1 MATFGIYTQ
10 YIFLNRLYPTIQH
23 PEFRLYPT
31 ILRKIYENPFSYHT
45 QKKFSKFFSNP
56 LGANLDRIFVMH
68 PLGKKKD
75 RLSLTTLRKKYKN
88 LGKVNIFS
96 KLSQLSLGFIRASPS
111 SAKLKPSFPWFY
123 TGEPVICPTKAI
135 LPLVLCGRVRHFL
148 YIEIF
153 ILRKIFQVFLPS
165 FTCISASE
173 SDKSAVYAQIPV

>member
-1 MATFGIYTQ
+1 MSDAGGTPNMATFGIYTQ
-10 YIFLNRLYPTIQH
+10 YIFLNRLYPTILRQIL
-23 PEFRLYPT
+23 RLYPT
-31 ILRKIYENPFSYHT
+31 ILRK
-45 QKKFSKFFSNP
+45 K
-56 LGANLDRIFVMH
+56 L
-68 PLGKKKD
+68 
-75 RLSLTTLRKKYKN
+75 KN
-88 LGKVNIFS
+88 LRKVNIFS

-111 SAKLKPSFPWFY
+111 SAKLKPAFPQFY

-173 SDKSAVYAQIPV
+173 SDKSAVYAQKPV

>member
-111 SAKLKPSFPWFY
+111 SAKLKPAFPQFYAGESDIFY
-123 TGEPVICPTKAI
+123 TLK
-135 LPLVLCGRVRHFL
+135 FL
-148 YIEIF
+148 YLEKF
-153 ILRKIFQVFLPS
+153 SKYFYHLSLALVRANQTSLP
-165 FTCISASE
+165 FTHKYQY
-173 SDKSAVYAQIPV
+173 KSRDNS